1 MITKSGLSKLNQ
13 FLLDI
18 QHSCSA
24 VYCFAPKFTAEAQRT
39 AELRREFPPR
49 FRLLTTELKRQIGI
63 RTATA
68 FVIGNVI
75 AVGIFLTPAGMAK
88 SLGSPLWLL
97 IVWLAMGAM
106 ALSGALC
113 YGELS
118 ARYPEAG
125 GGYVYLRE
133 AYGPAVAFMYGWMA
147 FLVMDPGL
155 TAALAVGLATYA
167 GNVVQLS
174 PWGAKALAIATIIA
188 VALVNIRGVKLGAW
202 FVRVLM
208 FLKLGLLAFIFLW
221 GVGFQLGDWSNFT
234 PFVERSTSSG
244 PLILAL
250 AAAFAS
256 AFFSFAGW
264 WDLGKLA
271 GEVHDPSRTLPRALS
286 YGVVIVTIIYI
297 LTSFAFVY
305 LVPPHQVTT
314 DETFAAQ
321 AGEVLFGRAGGV
333 VFSLVVVVAVLGSL
347 VTVVMSA
354 PRVYFAMARDGLFI
368 PSVASLHPRYGTP
381 HIAIAFQAVLAS
393 ILVAVGTFGKI
404 VSYFIFVVIVFIV
417 LTVIA
422 LFKLRRN
429 QPNASSY
436 LTPGY
441 PVTPVIFLLMLVIM
455 LFLLAVGSPKQ
466 AFLGVGVVLLGFP
479 VYLFLFRK
487 EGKF

>member
-1 MITKSGLSKLNQ
+1 
-13 FLLDI
+13 
-18 QHSCSA
+18 
-24 VYCFAPKFTAEAQRT
+24 V
-39 AELRREFPPR
+39 
-49 FRLLTTELKRQIGI
+49 TTELKRQIGV

-68 FVIGNVI
+68 WIVGNVI

-88 SLGSPLWLL
+88 ALGSPLWLL

-106 ALSGALC
+106 ALCGALC

-125 GGYVYLRE
+125 GGYAFLRE

-167 GNVVQLS
+167 GNVVPLS
-174 PWGAKALAIATIIA
+174 PWGAKALAIGTILAI
-188 VALVNIRGVKLGAW
+188 ALVNIRGVRLGAW
-202 FVRVLM
+202 FVRALM
-208 FLKLGLLAFIFLW
+208 FLKLALLAFIFLW
-221 GVGFQLGDWSNFT
+221 GVGFQLGNWANFT
-234 PFVERSTSSG
+234 PFVERSASSG
-244 PLILAL
+244 PLIMAL
-250 AAAFAS
+250 ASAFAG

-271 GEVHDPSRTLPRALS
+271 GEVEEPARTLPRALT
-286 YGVVIVTIIYI
+286 YGVVIVTIVYV

-305 LVPPHQVTT
+305 LVPMDQVASG
-314 DETFAAQ
+314 ETFAAQ
-321 AGEVLFGRAGGV
+321 AGQVLFGRAGGV

-347 VTVVMSA
+347 ATVVMSA

-368 PSVASLHPRYGTP
+368 RSVASLHPRFGTP
-381 HIAIAFQAVLAS
+381 AVATILQAALAS
-393 ILVAVGTFGKI
+393 LLVAVGTFGKI
-404 VSYFIFVVIVFIV
+404 VSYFIFVVIVFIA

-422 LFKLRRN
+422 LFKLRRRDAN
-429 QPNASSY
+429 RSGY

-455 LFLLAVGSPKQ
+455 LVLLAVGSPKE
-466 AFLGVGVVLLGFP
+466 AFLGVGVVLLGLP

-487 EGKF
+487 EGSSL